1 MIDKY
6 DVKKAILGG
15 KISLSDVA
23 STSRFTSR
31 PDRYD
36 FGPKIADDRRRQE
49 KSRIPEDEAKKPE
62 MVKADE
68 SGSSKSKEIKQ
79 PEIEKKDSNGSKYN
93 FIADSYKLWLL
104 QRNENQFEEAMGKI
118 KSEVVPNISLIS
130 GIYAYQKNP
139 EFYRYIRE
147 YDKIAKRRE
156 SLTNAPLE
164 EQLKRNREIYAAN
177 GLNEWGQGTIS
188 QGKKSTW
195 ATEFADWFSEKY
207 EKSPL
212 EGLVKT
218 VGAAATL
225 TAAAYATGFGVPG
238 LILGGMTGFEAYSL
252 ATTGKPGDPIEV
264 LSHAADLLPFK
275 NLKTATQAM
284 KGLKI
289 GGAATAAGLGVTEF
303 NEHSSAPK
311 GYRNVQEWELPEDLR
326 KYHTDFSPIA
336 YQWSRADKYLD
347 GVIPSID
354 DVVSGAPIE
363 EGWEKKASEVI
374 SSKYKEYETEA
385 LNQIK
390 DKENLTFLGFGIDQ
404 PSEKALQLRAKG
416 DEDAYKYGLL
426 TKEGW
431 MSNMATWG
439 GSSTEMASQAISAA
453 TAFATYALAGKLS
466 KVNGTPAILASALA
480 PIVTGAT
487 YAYTNNISREAETFA
502 GLSTS
507 FDEKQNDF
515 LERNGIILESMSDE
529 ELASMIS
536 IHDPKSSYRTEEMTP
551 GDRDE
556 IIKGLKL
563 GTIRS
568 NNPAFK
574 KSIDYANEQSDEFI
588 RQYMSML
595 PADMIDNVLL
605 NAIFARAPISKSIG
619 GNSGVASMF
628 GNAAKSASDF
638 TRASFAKR
646 AAKGIVSKGGKLMAK
661 SAKYK
666 LLSAAE
672 EVFLEETP
680 QLIIDNKYKANVLAE
695 NKTTFGS
702 MVDMYSSANAG
713 LMSILGLSNDDR
725 YWSSS
730 ELRENAL
737 RTLYS
742 TLVMESANINTVLNS
757 KRNISEIVNDVYAEK
772 LITGTILD
780 EMRRTNRESM
790 TDLYVR
796 KMSEGKQQSV
806 LNRMTEILDNL
817 PEGVSRDDMENEI
830 ATARKTFQ
838 VANSK
843 EVKEYAKRGAGLYST
858 DHKTLVSLAMDHHVA
873 KKDNDKIRTE
883 KIQKFEEQA
892 KAEFKDSDFY
902 SSIKA
907 AASQAN
913 AEISDSQIY
922 NLYTLKAGL
931 EAVNAVKFVDTDN
944 NKFSARKV
952 KRMESSVKNQ
962 MENYKNSIE
971 FLLSTFVD
979 ANGNRLELDIDDLSV
994 DSPSTLTLAEA
1005 IAAKAGA
1012 DYEQSMYNVLTG
1024 KTKNTKDNVT
1034 RDAEIDEYLDAYRTA
1049 RAKDED
1055 YAKTAEEYE
1064 LAKREVINE
1073 PVVKDEVV
1081 AEASPLE
1088 GDGVDNLLLEA
1099 GKLMSG
1105 DTDSAND
1112 SGVTEGASQPSQ
1124 SEAKTPAQSKQSA
1137 PSLSDSVGKVVVYK
1151 GKLFKVGKSGSRY
1164 TLSNDNTIY
1173 ELEVDG
1179 SDSISSIGA
1188 REFTPRVDSV
1198 KYDISSISEKD
1209 VTVNGVEY
1217 IIRTDKNGNI
1227 TGLSPK
1233 NKKSQTIRNKSML
1246 IAVEIERNKLDRT
1259 TVANKIVESDGGYD
1273 NAVSDNPELADIE
1286 AIYSKNW
1293 SDTIAEALDKLYDG
1307 LEISES
1313 ESLALE
1319 LWLKDA
1325 IDSMEA
1331 AYVETGIDSY
1341 YNAIKNLEIINT
1353 LLYEK
1358 QNVEQLEK
1366 TNTVADYYE
1375 SEQEEINE
1383 TGLDDRQE
1391 ELVVDP
1397 LNQYEQTY
1405 EDDAIEPA
1413 DHDVVSENEED
1424 RSEAT
1429 NEESTEKANTV
1440 AADAIE
1446 ESNIAAELLEDE
1458 DSSGFYELEEEFPG
1472 STESAKVDSRFDKL
1486 SHTLFTPNKKSQEF
1500 LKNPDA
1506 LEGAKV
1512 RITVSRIPD
1521 ANVPENRRNPNDVNP
1536 YKRAFDINNKSTWDE
1551 AWIEVEVKS
1560 PKYGIHKFSISLP
1573 DVAQFRSKIIL
1584 ADGTIKD
1591 KFTQEEIAALREYRA
1606 NIIEE
1611 YKKVE
1616 EARGKKHLVA
1626 TKISRGKAKI
1636 SLNRVNGRA
1645 IQRPL
1650 GAIKGLIEGFTGK
1663 NWESIGVKSI
1673 TLAYGRGARGLN
1685 TVVGVDGV
1693 YGTTLEQNSGS
1704 IFAVKNDPLTGEPRN
1719 IKLNKLRM
1727 KDGNGIAELI
1737 YKLVVDFGAS
1747 RRQITFNK
1755 SGEIDVA
1762 ASGDIAELGLTVQKL
1777 LMSVVRFGEDTI
1789 VPANMREKFKHL
1801 IPKQFFVENGILTF
1815 GENTMSI
1822 SNPDTISAAEK
1833 QALIDYIKENFHWTV
1848 DKDMLWNQ
1856 QGGDNRVSDVFPS
1869 LRGYFNSNK
1878 GVKSVKFS
1886 DGFEISREDMGLTW
1900 TGWLVKN
1907 GKLVSDLGD
1916 GVFDAP
1922 FTYLNDVRATQIVQ
1936 PDVSIVEKSE
1946 SLKTP
1951 ENASNDIEDKKADIE
1966 RRRQEDLDDI
1976 GIIEWSNVNGFNSPL
1991 FGIKR
1996 RHESGNHL
2004 GYVGHDNIEI
2014 REWSEK
2020 EVEDAI
2026 NAKYDAE
2033 LAALDNPSTDTAA
2046 ASKGAGSTGTIFDMK
2061 ANKKIIVGKP
2071 SKTKEYEYEAGS
2083 PDQEV
2088 EWIKSILGN
2097 EIAVEVYDHVLT
2109 MDNGVAAM
2117 GAMIGDSILLWEGA
2131 EKGTGFHEAFHFVS
2145 LMVLPRNRRMM
2156 VYESVRNSVVGMKD
2170 ATNSEIEEYLAEE
2183 YRDYMLHSQNGIQN
2197 KRRPNI
2203 IRTTFRRIMNVIRSF
2218 VGLDNNSKE
2227 RLFKD
2232 ISMGLYVNKKPSGK
2246 NIREF
2251 RIKYGD
2257 GAARMLKD
2265 KPYKAIKTLDLQYS
2279 IAKGL
2284 TNMMLSISNV
2294 REAKDIENINK
2305 SKWNEMRNT
2314 LSNTVAY
2321 MEQRPDEFSQETIDV
2336 YKDIRDTFDSE
2347 FVPLI
2352 KKEMKSMAI
2361 VESTDNDSDESIIGQ
2376 ELARFD
2382 KADYQISRK
2391 NSVPAEVKFF
2401 ISTIDRLVEVEGGA
2415 ESYVNQVTMMKE
2427 FIDPD
2432 ISWKKLIDDLH
2443 DEYGFEMMIDK
2454 INELANNGDLYYIAL
2469 REKMNDVSED
2479 LKTKFFVSIFSH
2491 RHDFINISYNP
2502 AATSDNANATIQLI
2516 DAKLDSAKRK
2526 MPKVWGENFISNG
2539 FIYSEKDGVLSFNKD
2554 NASSLLGSY
2563 EKLQS
2568 KYNKVKNS
2576 SRTVSDEELISDMNE
2591 YVAGLNL
2598 IGISVDIE
2606 TINSYMNFKY
2616 KRLPK
2621 DEAFARVITDA
2632 KASSP
2637 SLIFSNILTSI
2648 VNNDG
2653 KVMVTKRKEAKDK
2666 KDVFKGSKAVETLA
2680 KSFAKTH
2687 PVPQEAISIGADGAK
2702 VYEIALRNYIINTVT
2717 KLNKNKQY
2725 LSGLKNVSYV
2735 AGEVIPN
2742 GGLNGSDAING
2753 SIILNQLLNDP
2764 TSELQVKTFLKFYKD
2779 RSGDKGRDYFGISK
2793 LEDYVVKMA
2802 AAMNGYI
2809 VLPAMADKK
2818 TYYFLSGI
2826 TMPNFIENPITYN
2839 ADGTMVFPVESLR
2852 ILDGYFNAEYIAI
2865 KDAWNEYVEQGGNK
2879 ANLID
2884 VYHVNGVNQRGAN
2897 QFTNKKGAWNS
2908 GLGNGMHFRHFDQ
2921 MYVRKSDGSSVSI
2934 NLNDVMESYIA
2945 DMGLENGMNAF
2956 FEFMEFNYF
2965 GDGQSH
2971 TDRLKMINSTIVS
2984 AMKTEI
2990 SWLRD
2995 AGAVSVNGRNIENV
3009 SLDSV
3014 LVEKM
3019 YSEFIAQAAASG
3031 IKTSVVDFSRNASVL
3046 NMVAA
3051 NLMNTYIS
3059 NIEFEKLFSKDPA
3072 FYKDPD
3078 AKTKRLSSP
3087 LSTTTSLRTDFP
3099 VGHELHGKNSFIS
3112 AELLDNEIASAQ
3124 IDILR
3129 AKMTA
3134 AQFNELMRQSGNE
3147 PIYDM
3152 DRIIAEN
3159 GDELQRIKDEFK
3171 KQFDAAE
3178 ALAKKAYAGYEFGI
3192 NETDATVYISPSM
3205 YRSILI
3211 RLGRWDDETKEAFK
3225 LIQSDDVSWMTDDA
3239 KYLDVMNVLFN
3250 PLKMIYFGSSFK
3262 GNLEVPKLDKM
3273 AMFPLFKSIATGDLE
3288 ALYNRMNHPAENQ
3301 RAIDMVA
3308 FNSAVKVGNNHPI
3321 SFYEDETNTSISDLG
3336 KLREEEQYFEYL
3348 GHQLETEPHHGA
3360 MVNMATQ
3367 VQKVGMSNIDKS
3379 RLYSNIKINGQ
3390 DGASGSQLIEEW
3402 KNAIVELSNRGVA
3415 NIHKKLGIKED
3426 EDTGDLTVDKALLY
3440 KFLVDEANK
3449 SDMPDDV
3456 ISMLESFDE
3465 NDLDSVSL
3473 QALFDNAWVESKIV
3487 SYVMKET
3494 IDIETPGG
3502 MFIQMSAF
3510 GVKSID
3516 DKNHEYRLNGGKR
3529 LNFMNPDGSMDAVV
3543 SLSLFK
3549 DIIPADIQRK
3559 SPKKQKEWLI
3569 LHNIIGE
3576 NANPIAI
3583 GYRIP
3588 TQGLSSI
3595 SGLRIVDVLPANIGD
3610 TIVLPSEFTKLTGS
3624 DFDVD
3629 KLFVSRYNFKKQS
3642 SGRMEKVEF
3651 DDSLENK
3658 WASNSTEAVQNR
3670 LLDVLLAVI
3679 TEPMSV
3685 HETRI
3690 PLDNTTDILKSDVL
3704 ADIESISPK
3713 SKTNQAF
3720 KFISPS
3726 YQTDKKSEYSSAKR
3740 NLGPFA
3746 LANTHHVLT
3755 QIAELKFK
3763 EKGIAKKFSLT
3774 DIGAV
3779 YGRDGIRILD
3789 WLSAMINAHVDI
3801 AKDPYIVRLGVNSH
3815 TIKHAIMLLRTGVG
3829 KDTFYFLSQPAL
3841 KELYSIM
3848 DKYSGEYGVT
3858 ADKNDLYL
3866 DANVDM
3872 LIDKYRSM
3880 AEALA
3885 KNDKELKALEDA
3897 VKIDK
3902 YGRSDAKNSHV
3913 LKNEN
3918 LREWMQNQDKESFWW
3933 AYHQMQV
3940 LYAFKEMSPLANE
3953 LAELI
3958 KYSQIDTKK
3967 AGTSFSDQRSYLEGI
3982 YKIIYDNAGKS
3993 GLLAGVS
4000 DFFKDTFLMD
4010 KSINSIGTIMTIGQG
4025 LLFRTA
4031 PSIIS
4036 AARRISTLSM
4046 GNRKNKANLESNV
4059 FRYID
4064 SKIKSEFYDKFAKDN
4079 GISIEGLFFGE
4090 NSVAKKLYRIKRDIA
4105 NGKLESLRNN
4115 EFIKSITYVLSGVEG
4130 NINPDYIT
4138 LLNSNSDDPNIS
4150 EKIKNYFNELLT
4162 NSDPELVQFAK
4173 EFILYQF
4180 YTSGDNKTLN
4190 YVKISEED
4198 RKSIG
4203 YYRFINEKM
4212 QLVESDELPITD
4224 SDIDDIYLNRWYD
4237 NDLVPVK
4244 KIEISKGQEF
4254 DQITGTF
4261 IESKEILPNITAAS
4275 KLLTKG
4281 GKVEGAEYALAFVDK
4296 RASVNGISS
4305 DGVKSFVPYVKVLAE
4320 NSIGEST
4327 YVLYKLFG
4335 TVLAPGRDGQNERF
4349 PVYLA
4354 VDKKG
4359 DRSLG
4364 VPVVEY
4370 NSESSVLSKNI
4381 LPSKADPST
4390 IIELL
4395 RKNRPN
4401 SQFTLLLDTF
4411 TPVNHLDVMDSK
4423 LDFSDEDM
4431 NYGDSDSDVINAAVD
4446 SAISAKDYSIEH
4458 IESAIAN
4465 EGITDTDRINNIKS
4479 LYAEA
4484 ILRRFKDF
4492 NQQDGIIDQSDE
4504 ESGLNE
4510 LRMRIEAYMQPY
4522 LQSSEIAVTED
4533 VVNVEPEIQQEEIN
4547 DSVNIEFYEENGTLY
4562 QFITEPGEP
4571 MSGQYKQQGQE
4582 WKDLSNPEKTLR
4594 RLKSGKS
4601 TQVEVQSPPSVA
4613 ATAST
4618 ARKVTIFGKSIDLS
4632 KIGITF
4638 DLNNGQK
4645 SAIDAV
4651 SEWFATETN
4660 EPFVIKGY
4668 AGTGKT
4674 SITRIITSGLSAN
4687 GIKFKVAAFTHQA
4700 KKVASK
4706 ATKSKAVTLFSLL
4719 SMQHIGSEAEVG
4731 GVSKFSEA
4739 TSEKIPYDGV
4749 VIVDEASM
4757 VGDTMRETILSMAK
4771 ENNSRVIFIGDPGQL
4786 PPVENKDAL
4795 GRPKMSE
4802 ALESSFSSELTEVMR
4817 VSNGNKIIDVATAAR
4832 KAQQTDLII
4841 KHGDVAM
4848 SGYARRS
4855 SFNEI
4860 GGGFYV
4866 GEAGRA
4872 ATVKLFIEKFFKSKL
4887 FASDPTYAK
4896 IIAYRNVSVDA
4907 YNDMVRSA
4915 LGKTGIVEV
4924 GESLIGQD
4932 NLYASI
4938 PGGAKRPLLLNGDEY
4953 TVVGVGEQ
4961 EIIYSDAV
4969 PGVEIP
4975 VIRIDI
4981 TTDSSDSAGGSFYLL
4996 SDYSDEK
5003 MDEIQGAILQKQ
5015 AEISRT
5021 YMDDKYMLKRARAI
5035 FYNSLKSDF
5044 VTLKNISNPNKLT
5057 DKDSDSL
5064 KQRML
5069 RHGYAITAHKS
5080 QGSEF
5085 NNILVD
5091 DSDIR
5096 RMAGNLDD
5104 IFYKKALY
5112 TAITRAKDRAIIITN
5127 GDRYDATTGAKIPAN
5142 EQNEVP
5148 SIMLD
5153 NDLLEQMASSEIRP
5167 SDNC

>member
-6 DVKKAILGG
+6 DIKKAILGG

-23 STSRFTSR
+23 STSSFTSK

-36 FGPKIADDRRRQE
+36 FGPKVADNRRRQE
-49 KSRIPEDEAKKPE
+49 KSRIPEEEAKKPE
-62 MVKADE
+62 MAKTDE
-68 SGSSKSKEIKQ
+68 SGSNKSKEVRQ
-79 PEIEKKDSNGSKYN
+79 PADNPKEVGGGKYN
-93 FIADSYKLWLL
+93 FIADSYKLWLV

-118 KSEVVPNISLIS
+118 KSEVVPNISLVS
-130 GIYAYQKNP
+130 GIYDNQKNP
-139 EFYRYIRE
+139 EFYRYLRE
-147 YDKIAKRRE
+147 YDKIAKKDE
-156 SLTNAPLE
+156 AVSNMPLE
-164 EQLKRNREIYAAN
+164 EQLKRDRENYAAN

-188 QGKKSTW
+188 QGKKPTW
-195 ATEFADWFSEKY
+195 LTEFKDWFSEKY
-207 EKSPL
+207 ENSPL

-218 VGAAATL
+218 VGAAGTL
-225 TAAAYATGFGVPG
+225 TAAAAATGFGLPG
-238 LILGGMTGFEAYSL
+238 LALGGMLTSESYSL
-252 ATTGKPGDPIEV
+252 ATTGKPGDPIDV
-264 LSHAADLLPFK
+264 LSSAADLLPFK
-275 NLKTATQAM
+275 STKIAQQTM
-284 KGLKI
+284 KGLAL
-289 GGAATAAGLGVTEF
+289 GGAGTVAGLGITEF
-303 NEHSSAPK
+303 GNHSSAPK

-354 DVVSGAPIE
+354 DVISGVPIND
-363 EGWEKKASEVI
+363 GWEKNAGDVI

-390 DKENLTFLGFGIDQ
+390 DKENLTFLGFGIEQ
-404 PSEKALQLRAKG
+404 PSEKAIQLKAKG
-416 DEDAYKYGLL
+416 DEDVYKYGLL

-431 MSNMATWG
+431 MSNMSTWG
-439 GSSTEMASQAISAA
+439 GSSTEMASQAISSAV
-453 TAFATYALAGKLS
+453 AFATYGAAGKLA
-466 KVNGTPAILASALA
+466 KAGGVPAVLASALA
-480 PIVTGAT
+480 PVVTGAT
-487 YAYTNNISREAETFA
+487 YAYTNKVSREAETFA

-507 FDEKQNDF
+507 FDEKQNEF
-515 LERNGIILESMSDE
+515 LERSGIDLDSMPNE
-529 ELASMIS
+529 QLVSMIS
-536 IHDPKSSYRTEEMTP
+536 PSDPKSSYRREVLTP

-563 GTIRS
+563 GTIKS
-568 NNPAFK
+568 DNPAFK
-574 KSIDYANEQSDEFI
+574 KSADYANEQADEFI

-595 PADMIDNVLL
+595 PADMLDNVLL
-605 NAIFARAPISKSIG
+605 NAIFARSPISKSIG
-619 GNSGVASMF
+619 GNNGVASMF

-646 AAKGIVSKGGKLMAK
+646 AVKGVVSKSGRLLAK

-666 LLSAAE
+666 LLSSAE

-680 QLIIDNKYKANVLAE
+680 QMVIDEKYKANVLSE

-702 MVDMYSSANAG
+702 MVDMYSSANTG
-713 LMSILGLSNDDR
+713 LMSMLGLSNDER
-725 YWSSS
+725 YWSGS

-742 TLVMESANINTVLNS
+742 TLVMESANINTVLNT
-757 KRNISEIVNDVYAEK
+757 KRDVSDIINDVYAERV
-772 LITGTILD
+772 ITGTILD

-796 KMSEGKQQSV
+796 KISEGKQNAV
-806 LNRMTEILDNL
+806 LDRMTEILDNL

-858 DHKTLVSLAMDHHVA
+858 DHKTLVSLAIDHHIA

-883 KIQKFEEQA
+883 KVQKFEEQA

-913 AEISDSQIY
+913 VEISDSQIY

-944 NKFSARKV
+944 NKFSSRKV

-962 MENYKNSIE
+962 MESYKNSIE
-971 FLLSTFVD
+971 FVSSTFVD
-979 ANGNRLELDIDDLSV
+979 ANGNRLELDIDDLAV

-1024 KTKNTKDNVT
+1024 KTKNKKDNAA

-1064 LAKREVINE
+1064 LAKREVINK
-1073 PVVKDEVV
+1073 PVVKDEVIGR
-1081 AEASPLE
+1081 ADPLSPDE
-1088 GDGVDNLLLEA
+1088 
-1099 GKLMSG
+1099 
-1105 DTDSAND
+1105 TPT
-1112 SGVTEGASQPSQ
+1112 VT
-1124 SEAKTPAQSKQSA
+1124 
-1137 PSLSDSVGKVVVYK
+1137 
-1151 GKLFKVGKSGSRY
+1151 
-1164 TLSNDNTIY
+1164 I
-1173 ELEVDG
+1173 EVD
-1179 SDSISSIGA
+1179 
-1188 REFTPRVDSV
+1188 P
-1198 KYDISSISEKD
+1198 K
-1209 VTVNGVEY
+1209 VEPAP
-1217 IIRTDKNGNI
+1217 I
-1227 TGLSPK
+1227 TT
-1233 NKKSQTIRNKSML
+1233 N
-1246 IAVEIERNKLDRT
+1246 
-1259 TVANKIVESDGGYD
+1259 
-1273 NAVSDNPELADIE
+1273 NPENPVATGEETPVVQDSPEESIPAAVDVE
-1286 AIYSKNW
+1286 
-1293 SDTIAEALDKLYDG
+1293 
-1307 LEISES
+1307 ES
-1313 ESLALE
+1313 ESDLL
-1319 LWLKDA
+1319 
-1325 IDSMEA
+1325 SEA
-1331 AYVETGIDSY
+1331 ANIM
-1341 YNAIKNLEIINT
+1341 N
-1353 LLYEK
+1353 
-1358 QNVEQLEK
+1358 
-1366 TNTVADYYE
+1366 
-1375 SEQEEINE
+1375 
-1383 TGLDDRQE
+1383 
-1391 ELVVDP
+1391 
-1397 LNQYEQTY
+1397 
-1405 EDDAIEPA
+1405 EPA
-1413 DHDVVSENEED
+1413 DNGIVSENEED
-1424 RSEAT
+1424 KPEAT
-1429 NEESTEKANTV
+1429 NEESTEKANAV

-1472 STESAKVDSRFDKL
+1472 STESAKVDSKFDKL

-1521 ANVPENRRNPNDVNP
+1521 ANVPENRRNPNDANP

-1551 AWIEVEVKS
+1551 AWIEVEIKS
-1560 PKYGIHKFSISLP
+1560 PKYGTHKFSISLP
-1573 DVAQFRSKIIL
+1573 DVAQFRSKVIL

-1591 KFTQEEIAALREYRA
+1591 KFTQEEVAALREYRA
-1606 NIIEE
+1606 SIIGE

-1636 SLNRVNGRA
+1636 SLNRANGRA

-1650 GAIKGLIEGFTGK
+1650 GAIKGLIDGFTGK

-1727 KDGNGIAELI
+1727 KDDNGIAELI

-1747 RRQITFNK
+1747 RRQIAFNK
-1755 SGEIDVA
+1755 AGEIDVA

-1815 GENTMSI
+1815 GENVVSI
-1822 SNPDTISAAEK
+1822 ANPDTISAAEK

-1878 GVKSVKFS
+1878 GAKSVKFS

-1922 FTYLNDVRATQIVQ
+1922 FTYLNDVRATQIIQ
-1936 PDVSIVEKSE
+1936 PGVSIVEKSE

-1951 ENASNDIEDKKADIE
+1951 ENASNDIEVK
-1966 RRRQEDLDDI
+1966 
-1976 GIIEWSNVNGFNSPL
+1976 
-1991 FGIKR
+1991 
-1996 RHESGNHL
+1996 
-2004 GYVGHDNIEI
+2004 
-2014 REWSEK
+2014 
-2020 EVEDAI
+2020 
-2026 NAKYDAE
+2026 DAE
-2033 LAALDNPSTDTAA
+2033 TENSAES
-2046 ASKGAGSTGTIFDMK
+2046 SSVGTIFDMK

-2071 SKTKEYEYEAGS
+2071 SKTREYEYEAGS

-2097 EIAVEVYDHVLT
+2097 EITIEVYDHVLT
-2109 MDNGVAAM
+2109 MDNGASAM

-2156 VYESVRNSVVGMKD
+2156 VYESVRNSVAGMKD

-2183 YRDYMLHSQNGIQN
+2183 YRDFMLHSKNGIEN
-2197 KRRPNI
+2197 KKRPNI
-2203 IRTTFRRIMNVIRSF
+2203 IRTTFRRIMNAIRAF
-2218 VGLDNNSKE
+2218 VGLDSNSKE

-2232 ISMGLYVNKKPSGK
+2232 ISMGLYANKKSSVK
-2246 NIREF
+2246 NIQEF

-2305 SKWNEMRNT
+2305 SKWDEMRST

-2321 MEQRPDEFSQETIDV
+2321 MEQRPNEFTQETIAI

-2347 FVPLI
+2347 FIPLI

-2361 VESTDNDSDESIIGQ
+2361 VESMDSDSDESVIGQ

-2401 ISTIDRLVEVEGGA
+2401 ISTIDRLVEVDGGA
-2415 ESYVNQVTMMKE
+2415 ESYVNPVTMMKE
-2427 FIDPD
+2427 FVDPD
-2432 ISWKKLIDDLH
+2432 ISWKRLIDDLH
-2443 DEYGFEMMIDK
+2443 DEYGFEMMMDK
-2454 INELANNGDLYYIAL
+2454 INELANNGDLYYLAL

-2576 SRTVSDEELISDMNE
+2576 ARTVSDEELISDMNE

-2653 KVMVTKRKEAKDK
+2653 KVMATKRKEAKDK
-2666 KDVFKGSKAVETLA
+2666 KDAFKGSKAVEALA

-2725 LSGLKNVSYV
+2725 LSALKNVSYV

-2779 RSGDKGRDYFGISK
+2779 RSGDKGRDYFGISR

-2839 ADGTMVFPVESLR
+2839 VDGTMVFPVESLR

-2865 KDAWNEYVEQGGNK
+2865 KDAWNEYVEQWGNK

-2921 MYVRKSDGSSVSI
+2921 MYVRKSDGSSVSV

-3178 ALAKKAYAGYEFGI
+3178 ALAKKAYAGYEGGI

-3239 KYLDVMNVLFN
+3239 KYLEVMNILFN

-3321 SFYEDETNTSISDLG
+3321 SFYDDEANTSISDLG

-3402 KNAIVELSNRGVA
+3402 KNAIVELSNRGVT

-3426 EDTGDLTVDKALLY
+3426 ENTGDLTVDKALLY

-3456 ISMLESFDE
+3456 TSMLESFDE

-3576 NANPIAI
+3576 NANPIAM

-3629 KLFVSRYNFKKQS
+3629 KLFVSRYNFKKQA

-3658 WASNSTEAVQNR
+3658 WAGNSTEAVQNR

-3902 YGRSDAKNSHV
+3902 YGRSDAKNAHV

-4010 KSINSIGTIMTIGQG
+4010 KSINSIGTVMTIGQG

-4031 PSIIS
+4031 PSIIY

-4046 GNRKNKANLESNV
+4046 GNRKNKADLESNI

-4079 GISIEGLFFGE
+4079 GISVEGLFFGE

-4115 EFIKSITYVLSGVEG
+4115 EFIKSITYVLSGIEG

-4261 IESKEILPNITAAS
+4261 IESKEILPNIPAAS

-4381 LPSKADPST
+4381 LPSKAEPST

-4446 SAISAKDYSIEH
+4446 SAISAKDYSVGH

-4492 NQQDGIIDQSDE
+4492 NQQDGTIDQNEE

-4522 LQSSEIAVTED
+4522 LQRIEDASVDIVGDQVLDVKKAINIYAGTRENAGLSNMYNRPFSFGGKEFNSVEQLFQASKMQALVRIMLSYGSDPARTAANKFRELFDSIMLSKDGLEAKRIGGTRVSSRNAEVQKLIDDFFSDKKSDFFGAEKEWNRGGEKVMKIGIKASFEQNPDALKMLLATGNAELTHTQD
-4533 VVNVEPEIQQEEIN
+4533 TSKWGTVFPRILMEVRSELSTNADESSSTGVNNALP
-4547 DSVNIEFYEENGTLY
+4547 VNIEFYEENGTLY

-4601 TQVEVQSPPSVA
+4601 TQVEVQSSPSVA

-4618 ARKVTIFGKSIDLS
+4618 YRKVTIFGKSIDLS

-4841 KHGDVAM
+4841 KHGDAAM

-4872 ATVKLFIEKFFKSKL
+4872 TAVKSFIEKFFKSKL

-4932 NLYASI
+4932 NLYTSI

-4975 VIRIDI
+4975 VVRIDI
-4981 TTDSSDSAGGSFYLL
+4981 ATDSSDSAGGSFYLL

-5035 FYNSLKSDF
+5035 FYSSLKSDF

-5085 NNILVD
+5085 DNILVD

-5142 EQNEVP
+5142 EQNEIP